1 MLSVLGM
8 SGCMGALTNEGPDQL
23 TITPAQYRDAFDAA
37 ARTAKQMG
45 YKVVVVD
52 RSNGIIETEPRHAGG
67 ALEPWRFDNDGFEE
81 ATANTIAS
89 RRRRIRFEFVPVG
102 AHLDAAQAD
111 PVLHGPAIPGSTRAQ
126 DRFDVQTCTG
136 PIDMDVWVYIERS
149 FTEGT
154 KPSTYSGSLA
164 SNWTNKLDVKPA
176 DAKDESTRDST
187 KWTPIGRDLAYE
199 RTIVQRIEESLN
211 SPK

>member
-1 MLSVLGM
+1 
-8 SGCMGALTNEGPDQL
+8 MGALTNEGTDQL

-37 ARTAKQMG
+37 AQTAREMG

-102 AHLDAAQAD
+102 AHLDAVQAD

-136 PIDMDVWVYIERS
+136 PIDMDVVRAL
-149 FTEGT
+149 
-154 KPSTYSGSLA
+154 STSDAYS
-164 SNWTNKLDVKPA
+164 DFQV
-176 DAKDESTRDST
+176 STRRESA
-187 KWTPIGRDLAYE
+187 KIIAPNAPIAAPS
-199 RTIVQRIEESLN
+199 VAVKA
-211 SPK
+211 PA